1 MKKAKRFRLTKAA
14 KILIMVLIV
23 ALIGGGIFAGVQTG
37 VIQTKKDKS
46 TTSETVAKT
55 ETTSDNEDVDKKNIV
70 KQTETKKDKPKT
82 ADDNAINVSLDEWIG
97 WKSIIDANGGLTTQS
112 GSIYDKLGIKVNIN
126 IINDATQSSN
136 ALIKGDL
143 NAAGYTINRTAFLS
157 KKFTDAG
164 KEVVMPYIT
173 NYSNGGDGIIA
184 KSSIQNVN
192 DLVNAKIGVPEFS
205 EAQTLVVWFVNNSD
219 LSNKD
224 KAKIID
230 NLVLFSTAD
239 DAAKAFFAG
248 QIDVAATWE
257 PYLTQAKNM
266 TDAHV
271 LFSTASS
278 SNLVMDG
285 ILFDKKF
292 AEAHA
297 DVVEKFI
304 QGSLEAADMYNT
316 EFDAIRE
323 VMPMFNTTSDKDI
336 VANTESAK
344 LTTWKDN
351 SDLLNGT
358 AKTIYS
364 DMCNVWT
371 SIGESVNADLVNSI
385 FDDTYINAISD
396 KFSATEVSNTNTVK
410 VTKDNK
416 KEIQDTEALLSG
428 RASVTFIKNTAKFSD
443 SAAASEELN
452 KFIDIAK
459 VLDGAIIEIAGNTDP
474 NPDSDPEDEYNKK
487 LSQQRAEAVKNYF
500 VMNGISNGRIVVV
513 GNGSSNPVVDNDTD
527 EHRAM
532 NRRTDVSF
540 KIIE

>member
-1 MKKAKRFRLTKAA
+1 MGTKNTRRFRLTKAS

-23 ALIGGGIFAGVQTG
+23 ALIGGGVFAGLKTG
-37 VIQTKKDKS
+37 FVKTSKVTETSDKS
-46 TTSETVAKT
+46 
-55 ETTSDNEDVDKKNIV
+55 SDAENQNIPTAVNSDKENKAEKNDSVEDTGDA
-70 KQTETKKDKPKT
+70 T
-82 ADDNAINVSLDEWIG
+82 INLSLDEWIG
-97 WKSIIDANGGLTTQS
+97 WKSIIDANGGLTTQPD
-112 GSIYDKLGIKVNIN
+112 SIYDKLGINVNIN
-126 IINDATQSSN
+126 VINDATQSSN

-157 KKFTDAG
+157 QKFTEAG

-184 KSSIQNVN
+184 KSSIKTVK

-205 EAQTLVVWFVNNSD
+205 EAQTLVVWFVNSSD
-219 LSNKD
+219 LSEEEKTG
-224 KAKIID
+224 IID
-230 NLVLFSTAD
+230 NLILFATAD
-239 DAAKAFFAG
+239 DTAKAFFAG

-257 PYLTQAKNM
+257 PYLTQAQNM

-278 SNLVMDG
+278 TNLVMDG
-285 ILFDKKF
+285 ILFDKTF

-297 DVVEKFI
+297 DVVERFI
-304 QGSLEAADMYNT
+304 QGSLEASDMYDT

-323 VMPMFNTTSDKDI
+323 VMPMFNISTDEDI
-336 VANTESAK
+336 IGSASTAK

-358 AKTIYS
+358 AKTIYT
-364 DMCNVWT
+364 DMCKVWT
-371 SIGESVNADLVNSI
+371 SIGETVNADIVDDI
-385 FDDTYINAISD
+385 FDDTYINAIAENTD
-396 KFSATEVSNTNTVK
+396 TKEVSNTETVK
-410 VTKDNK
+410 ITEENK
-416 KEIQDTEALLSG
+416 QEIEDTEALLSG
-428 RASVTFIKNTAKFSD
+428 SASVTFIKNTAKFSD
-443 SAAASEELN
+443 SAVASEELN

-474 NPDSDPEDEYNKK
+474 NPNSDPQDEYNKK
-487 LSQQRAEAVKNYF
+487 LSLQRAETVKNYF
-500 VMNGISNGRIVVV
+500 VVNGISADRIVIV
-513 GNGSSNPVVDNDTD
+513 GNGSSNPVVDNDTE

>member
-1 MKKAKRFRLTKAA
+1 MSKRFRLTKAS
-14 KILIMVLIV
+14 KILIVFLIV
-23 ALIGGGIFAGVQTG
+23 ALIGGGVFAGLKTG
-37 VIQTKKDKS
+37 FIKTKTAASSDVKENVAAANKDTSSDSGTPSSENSTKKTDGD
-46 TTSETVAKT
+46 TT
-55 ETTSDNEDVDKKNIV
+55 
-70 KQTETKKDKPKT
+70 
-82 ADDNAINVSLDEWIG
+82 INLSLDEWTG
-97 WKSIIDANGGLTTQS
+97 WKSIIDGNQGLTTQP

-157 KKFTDAG
+157 QKFTDAG
-164 KEVVMPYIT
+164 KEVVMPFIT

-184 KSSIQNVN
+184 KSSIQSVN
-192 DLVNAKIGVPEFS
+192 DLVGAKIGVPEFS

-219 LSNKD
+219 LSDEQKSE
-224 KAKIID
+224 IID

-239 DAAKAFFAG
+239 DTAKAFFAG
-248 QIDVAATWE
+248 QVDVAATWE
-257 PYLTQAKNM
+257 PYLTQAQNM

-278 SNLVMDG
+278 TNLVMDG
-285 ILFDKKF
+285 ILFDKEF
-292 AEAHA
+292 AEAHP

-304 QGSLEAADMYNT
+304 QGALEASSMYDT
-316 EFDAIRE
+316 EFDAEFDAVRE
-323 VMPMFNTTSDKDI
+323 VMPMFNTASDEDI
-336 VANTESAK
+336 IASTKTAK

-371 SIGESVNADLVNSI
+371 SIGESVNASLVDAI
-385 FDDTYINAISD
+385 FDDTYIDAIAD
-396 KFSATEVSNTNTVK
+396 NFNTTEVSNTETVK
-410 VTKDNK
+410 VTEENK
-416 KEIQDTEALLSG
+416 QTIEDTQALLSG
-428 RASVTFIKNTAKFSD
+428 SASVTFEKNTAKFSD
-443 SAAASEELN
+443 SASASEELD
-452 KFIDIAK
+452 KFINIAK
-459 VLDGAIIEIAGNTDP
+459 VLDGAIIEIAGNTDQNP
-474 NPDSDPEDEYNKK
+474 NSDPLDEYNKK
-487 LSQQRAEAVKNYF
+487 LSLQRAEAVKNYF
-500 VMNGISNGRIVVV
+500 IMNGISVDRIVVV
-513 GNGSSNPVVDNDTD
+513 GNGSSNPVVDNDTE

>member
-37 VIQTKKDKS
+37 MIQTKKDKS

-55 ETTSDNEDVDKKNIV
+55 ETTSNNEDVDKKNIV
-70 KQTETKKDKPKT
+70 KQTEAKKDQPKT

-297 DVVEKFI
+297 DVVDKFI
-304 QGSLEAADMYNT
+304 QGSLEAADVYST

-323 VMPMFNTTSDKDI
+323 VMPMFNTASDEDI
-336 VANTESAK
+336 VSNTESAK

-351 SDLLNGT
+351 SNLLNGT

-396 KFSATEVSNTNTVK
+396 KFSVTEVSNTNTVK

>member
-55 ETTSDNEDVDKKNIV
+55 ETTSYNEDVDKKNIV
-70 KQTETKKDKPKT
+70 KQTEAKKDKPKT

-304 QGSLEAADMYNT
+304 QGSLEAADVYST

-323 VMPMFNTTSDKDI
+323 VMPMFNTASDEDI
-336 VANTESAK
+336 VSNTESAK

-351 SDLLNGT
+351 SNLLNGT

-396 KFSATEVSNTNTVK
+396 KFSVTEVSNTNTVK